1 MLVIFPLSLV
11 ARRWRSTAGRRSV
24 AGHNSGP
31 AMHLD
36 ATARRVAD
44 ALTTFGFTLSNVTIA
59 NSTSDPTT
67 APEDFQRAVASLSS
81 VTVRPEVTLEP
92 IRAPQRLAPYSY
104 ALGAE
109 VLLDP
114 ASDVPEASGRLVLL
128 HDPDGDEAWDG
139 TLRLVSYVSAA
150 LEPDMAGDPLLADA
164 AWSWLTE
171 SLEEADAPYV
181 ALGGTVTQTSSTRYG
196 DLSGPA
202 STTDLEIRASWTAT
216 KPELAGHLK
225 AWVNL
230 LASAAGAPPPGVSLI
245 AQRDA
250 PE

>member
-1 MLVIFPLSLV
+1 MRRFSFSL
-11 ARRWRSTAGRRSV
+11 
-24 AGHNSGP
+24 H
-31 AMHLD
+31 
-36 ATARRVAD
+36 
-44 ALTTFGFTLSNVTIA
+44 NVTIA
-59 NSTSDPTT
+59 NSASDPAH
-67 APEDFQRAVASLSS
+67 APEDFQRAVASLSN
-81 VTVRPEVTLEP
+81 VTVRPEVTLES
-92 IRAPQRLAPYSY
+92 IRPPQRLAPYSY

-114 ASDVPEASGRLVLL
+114 AAEIPEATGRLVLL

-150 LEPDMAGDPLLADA
+150 LEPDMAGDPLLTDA

-171 SLEEADAPYV
+171 SLEDESAPYV

-196 DLSGPA
+196 DLSGPE

-216 KPELAGHLK
+216 GPDLSGHLR
-225 AWVNL
+225 AWINL

-245 AQRDA
+245 SQRDVTG
-250 PE
+250 